1 MMQMMQVGLEKDDR
15 SQIQKV
21 LIGIGIREGFKYLG
35 SLLNS
40 FGPMRNKPSGEGL

>member
-1 MMQMMQVGLEKDDR
+1 MVRTMQVGLEKDDR

-35 SLLNS
+35 SLLNI
-40 FGPMRNKPSGEGL
+40 FCPMHSNPSGERL